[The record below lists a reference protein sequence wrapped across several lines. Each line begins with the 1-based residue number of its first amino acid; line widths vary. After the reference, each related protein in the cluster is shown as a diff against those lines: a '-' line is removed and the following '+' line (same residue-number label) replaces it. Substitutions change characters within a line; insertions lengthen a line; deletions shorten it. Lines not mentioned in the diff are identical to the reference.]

1 MRYLC
6 GLAAV
11 AVLASLGCAP
21 LLAQSLCVAPN
32 RAEPPQRCAPGL
44 CGSGE
49 LSLKVDNR
57 PVVQWPKKEC
67 IEITGLDA
75 RKRHKVVIYRAGKA
89 QQSFGFRF
97 SEYKSKKPCLFL
109 NDLYWTAQLWESK
122 GAPWCKC
129 K

>member
-1 MRYLC
+1 M
-6 GLAAV
+6 
-11 AVLASLGCAP
+11 
-21 LLAQSLCVAPN
+21 LAQSLCVAPN

-57 PVVQWPKKEC
+57 PVVHWPKKEC
-67 IEITGLDA
+67 IEIAGLDG
-75 RKRHKVVIYRAGKA
+75 RKRHKIIIYRAGRA

-109 NDLYWTAQLWESK
+109 NDLYWTAQLWESND
-122 GAPWCKC
+122 APWCKC